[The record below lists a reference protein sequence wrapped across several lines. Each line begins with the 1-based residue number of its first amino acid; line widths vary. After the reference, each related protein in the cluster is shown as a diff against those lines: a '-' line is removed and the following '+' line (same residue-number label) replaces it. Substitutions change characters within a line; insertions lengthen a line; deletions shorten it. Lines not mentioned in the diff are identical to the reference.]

1 MTAKGNS
8 SQNIIILTAGGTG
21 GHMFPADALAKELIA
36 QGYRPVLIS
45 DMRGSIYSGTLAGIE
60 SYTVKA
66 KGLAG
71 RSIAGRLQGL
81 FALIIGFFQA
91 RKLLAALKPAAVVG
105 FGGYAS
111 FPAVSAA
118 LSLGIPTVIHE
129 QNAVLGRANRLVAKH
144 VNRVC
149 ISFELN
155 RPAPKN
161 TYLELTGLPI
171 RTTIAD
177 VRNTKYI
184 PPATG
189 KPIRILILGGSQG
202 ARIFSDVIPEAVRR
216 LPDSLK
222 QRISF
227 SQQSRPEELD
237 RTHAAYEQVGAHVQ
251 LRVFFDNVPDLLRE
265 THLLIARSGASTVA
279 EVSVAGRPSVLIPL
293 PHATDDHQAANAKAL
308 EAIGGCWHI
317 PQSAASPEAL
327 ANHLTELLTN
337 PKAMAQTADAAA
349 AFAIPDATR
358 RLASVVTALIQDEAS
373 SQNTKHPLV
382 TPPPISA
389 EPMKRGDI

>member
-1 MTAKGNS
+1 
-8 SQNIIILTAGGTG
+8 
-21 GHMFPADALAKELIA
+21 

-91 RKLLAALKPAAVVG
+91 RKLLATLKPAAVVG

-222 QRISF
+222 QR
-227 SQQSRPEELD
+227 
-237 RTHAAYEQVGAHVQ
+237 
-251 LRVFFDNVPDLLRE
+251 
-265 THLLIARSGASTVA
+265 
-279 EVSVAGRPSVLIPL
+279 
-293 PHATDDHQAANAKAL
+293 
-308 EAIGGCWHI
+308 
-317 PQSAASPEAL
+317 
-327 ANHLTELLTN
+327 
-337 PKAMAQTADAAA
+337 
-349 AFAIPDATR
+349 
-358 RLASVVTALIQDEAS
+358 
-373 SQNTKHPLV
+373 
-382 TPPPISA
+382 
-389 EPMKRGDI
+389 